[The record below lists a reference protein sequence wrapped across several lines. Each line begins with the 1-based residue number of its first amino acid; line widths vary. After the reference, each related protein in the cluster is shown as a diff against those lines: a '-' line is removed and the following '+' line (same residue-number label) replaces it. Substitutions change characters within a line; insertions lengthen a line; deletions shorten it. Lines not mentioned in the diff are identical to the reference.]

1 MTTPATHITAF
12 FDSYS
17 STFSYVLDQG
27 PGSACAI
34 IDPVLDY
41 EPKSGCTSTDSAEQ
55 LVQFV
60 RERQLQLHYILETHA
75 HADHLSSAPWL
86 RQQLGGQIVIG
97 QPITTVQKTFS
108 GIYNLKDLALD
119 GSQFDRLLSEG
130 ESLQLGSLRIEAM
143 HVPGHTP
150 ADMAYHVITAAG
162 EADLVFVGDTLF
174 APDAGTARCDFP
186 GGNAHQMF
194 HSVRRLLS
202 LPDNTRI
209 FLCHNYAEGV
219 TADPAAFCEHTV
231 AEHKAGNIHVH
242 DGISEEDFVSMRTA
256 RDKTLDMPKLILP
269 AVQVNIRAG
278 QLPPAEDNGTHYLK
292 IPLNVL

>member
-1 MTTPATHITAF
+1 MTAAVRITPY

-41 EPKSGCTSTDSAEQ
+41 DPKSGRTRTDSAEQ
-55 LVQFV
+55 LIRFVQDN
-60 RERQLQLHYILETHA
+60 QLQLQYILETHA

-97 QPITTVQKTFS
+97 QPITTVQKTFR
-108 GIYNLKDLALD
+108 GIYNLKDLAAD
-119 GSQFDRLLSEG
+119 GSQFDLLLSEG
-130 ESLQLGSLRIEAM
+130 QGLDLGSLRIEAM

-150 ADMAYHVITAAG
+150 ADMAYHVITAAD

-186 GGNAHQMF
+186 GGDAHQMF

-202 LPDNTRI
+202 
-209 FLCHNYAEGV
+209 
-219 TADPAAFCEHTV
+219 
-231 AEHKAGNIHVH
+231 
-242 DGISEEDFVSMRTA
+242 
-256 RDKTLDMPKLILP
+256 
-269 AVQVNIRAG
+269 
-278 QLPPAEDNGTHYLK
+278 
-292 IPLNVL
+292 